1 MWGDAAQVTDPDDEQ
16 GRYAIARLLQSRG
29 EQIAAAIVAVS
40 TYEAVFVDNW
50 DGGQYEAVLAVP
62 PELYDQARSER
73 AEVLDQA
80 YCDLITPGHYRG
92 LNITLKRTET
102 PHEWVSEILAAI
114 KSQWVRSVRSD
125 VPELDAAP
133 PLG

>member
-1 MWGDAAQVTDPDDEQ
+1 MWGDDTQATDPDDEQ

-29 EQIAAAIVAVS
+29 EQIAAAIVAVA

-62 PELYDQARSER
+62 PELYDQARSES
-73 AEVLDQA
+73 AEALDQA
-80 YCDLITPGHYRG
+80 CCDLITPGHYRG
-92 LNITLKRTET
+92 LNITLKRTKT
-102 PHEWVSEILAAI
+102 PHEWVREILAAM
-114 KSQWVRSVRSD
+114 KPQWVQSMRSD
-125 VPELDAAP
+125 VPELNAAR